1 MKYKDANNVVDG
13 EHILSTRYCFNF
25 QFKSDWF
32 KYNLNDHV
40 LFDIFSNFIYSK
52 SFIETNLTKEK

>member
-1 MKYKDANNVVDG
+1 MKFKDVNKAVDG
-13 EHILSTRYCFNF
+13 EHILSTRYCFDF

-32 KYNLNDHV
+32 KYNLKDYV
-40 LFDIFSNFIYSK
+40 LFDIFSTFIYSK